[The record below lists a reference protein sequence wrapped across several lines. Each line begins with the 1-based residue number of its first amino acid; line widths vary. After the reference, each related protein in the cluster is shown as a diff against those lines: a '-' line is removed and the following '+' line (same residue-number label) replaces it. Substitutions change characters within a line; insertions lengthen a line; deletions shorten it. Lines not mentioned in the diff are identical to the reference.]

1 MDYQLNGSALIRE
14 RDNAARR
21 EAAKAALS
29 ASSGTHDPAGEAA
42 SLNSLLNDGRTE
54 PMPMVDPFHRLVTY
68 LRISITDR
76 CNLRCSYCMPEE
88 GINWFEREDILSYEE
103 ILRIVSVASR
113 RGLTKVRITGGEPL
127 ARKGVAGLI
136 ARLTKIDG
144 LTDIALSTN
153 ATLLAEQAH
162 GLHAAGLRRVNV
174 SLDSL
179 RKDRNA
185 AITRRDC
192 HDKVWAGLEAAER
205 VGITPIKLNCV
216 LMRGVNDDE
225 VLDFARLTLAKSYHV
240 RFIEYMPVNDWEDW
254 RQKYVP
260 MAETRDR
267 ITRAFGPLT
276 AVNGRGEHGAGPAEN
291 FRLPGA
297 AGVVGFI
304 TAVSSGSEF
313 CVTCNRMRLTA
324 DGWLRP
330 CLFSDVGVDFREPL
344 RHGATDADLDA
355 LFDEALAVKPKDHE
369 LAERPE
375 EKMLRNMVNIGG

>member
-1 MDYQLNGSALIRE
+1 MRE
-14 RDNAARR
+14 RENAARAA
-21 EAAKAALS
+21 AAKATFAKS
-29 ASSGTHDPAGEAA
+29 RASQAVLDD
-42 SLNSLLNDGRTE
+42 LLNGASHQPQST
-54 PMPMVDPFHRLVTY
+54 PMVDPFSRLVTY
-68 LRISITDR
+68 LRVSITDR
-76 CNLRCSYCMPEE
+76 CNLRCSYCMPED
-88 GINWFEREDILSYEE
+88 GITWFEREDVLSYDE
-103 ILRIVSVASR
+103 ILRIIAVGAR
-113 RGLTKVRITGGEPL
+113 RGLKKVRITGGEPL
-127 ARKGVAGLI
+127 ARKGVAGMI
-136 ARLTKIDG
+136 HRMTHIQG
-144 LTDIALSTN
+144 ITDIALSTN
-153 ATLLAEQAH
+153 ATLLAEQARE
-162 GLHAAGLRRVNV
+162 LYAAGLRRVNV

-179 RKDRNA
+179 RRDRQT

-192 HDKVWAGLEAAER
+192 YDKVWAGVREAER
-205 VGITPIKLNCV
+205 VGINPIKINCV

-225 VLDFARLTLAKSYHV
+225 VVDFARLTLAKPYHI

-254 RQKYVP
+254 RAKYVP

-267 ITRAFGPLT
+267 ITRELGALT
-276 AVNGRGEHGAGPAEN
+276 VVNARGADGAGPAEN

-313 CVTCNRMRLTA
+313 CASCNRMRLSA

>member
-14 RDNAARR
+14 RENAARR
-21 EAAKAALS
+21 EAAKAALTRTR
-29 ASSGTHDPAGEAA
+29 ADEA
-42 SLNSLLNDGRTE
+42 SLNDLLNGSRTE
-54 PMPMVDPFHRLVTY
+54 PMPMVDPFHRLITY

-76 CNLRCSYCMPEE
+76 CNLRCSYCMPAD
-88 GINWFEREDILSYEE
+88 GITWFERDDILTYDE
-103 ILRIVSVASR
+103 ILRIVSVAAK

-127 ARKGVAGLI
+127 ARKGVAGLV

-144 LTDIALSTN
+144 ITDIALSTN
-153 ATLLAEQAH
+153 ATLLAEQAD
-162 GLHAAGLRRVNV
+162 GLRAAGLRRVNI

-179 RKDRNA
+179 RKDRQA

-192 HDKVWAGLEAAER
+192 YDKVWAGVEAAER
-205 VGITPIKLNCV
+205 VGIAPIKLNCV

-225 VLDFARLTLAKSYHV
+225 VIDFARLTLAKPYHV

-260 MAETRDR
+260 MAETRER

-276 AVNGRGEHGAGPAEN
+276 VVNGRGERGAGPAEN

-304 TAVSSGSEF
+304 TAVSSGNEF

-355 LFDEALAVKPKDHE
+355 VFDEALAVKPKDHE